1 MTAPID
7 SLSQDLA
14 WMDQYSGSQPT
25 GLNPHLP
32 CKELRWTR

>member
-25 GLNPHLP
+25 GLNHISHV
-32 CKELRWTR
+32 RS